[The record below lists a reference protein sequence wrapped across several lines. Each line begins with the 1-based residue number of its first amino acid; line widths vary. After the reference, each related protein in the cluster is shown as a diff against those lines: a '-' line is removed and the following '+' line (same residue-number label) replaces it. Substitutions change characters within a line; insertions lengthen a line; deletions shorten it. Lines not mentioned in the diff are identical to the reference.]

1 MSAATHDIEAND
13 VAIEATHDSDHGV
26 MVK

>member
-13 VAIEATHDSDHGV
+13 EAIEAAHGSDHGV